1 MCKLLETE
9 LGPPAEPV
17 VCVRRVADQ
26 PVDAG
31 GWEFVIEEFQDLA
44 RDMFLTGLV
53 GSHAGTLS
61 VRAEGRAII
70 SRRGARLGGLTD
82 EDLIEFDIAGDFP
95 ETARVE
101 IAQHELVLETE
112 RDRRGAVRDLARQE
126 LQWSSR
132 RLVVVE
138 DAGAGEETVLATI
151 GMHDEMRVGLR
162 DAVGRYR
169 LQRSLLG
176 LRTLA
181 RLAEDFARGGLVE
194 ADGRVF
200 GADRFEQRGCAN
212 RGELGR
218 VDGAVP

>member
-1 MCKLLETE
+1 LLATS
-9 LGPPAEPV
+9 LPRPAEAV
-17 VCVRRVADQ
+17 VRLRRVADQ
-26 PVDAG
+26 PVKLGCPALKRGIHAHVVVPVEPYVTEGALD
-31 GWEFVIEEFQDLA
+31 E
-44 RDMFLTGLV
+44 LTDRVVFTGCDDVVPGLV
-53 GSHAGTLS
+53 LLQHQPH
-61 VRAEGRAII
+61 RAHVVTR
-70 SRRGARLGGLTD
+70 
-82 EDLIEFDIAGDFP
+82 IAP
-95 ETARVE
+95 VTARVE